1 MFPDRA
7 NREDGPRQAGRPD
20 ASVSRV
26 VAGIMSGTSLDGI
39 DIAIVEVV
47 GTGAQ
52 VRVRSKAFSSVP
64 YSSALREAIL
74 RNCEPST
81 SSVSELSRINAEIA
95 LEYAAAV
102 RATCESS
109 GIALSDIDLVG
120 SHGQTVYHD
129 PSPQQ
134 GPASTLQIG
143 DPSML
148 AHHLGLPV
156 VGDFR
161 VGDVALGGQGAPLVP
176 YFDWALFSSSE
187 ENRVLLNL
195 GGIANITVLP
205 VGCGPDQVIAF
216 DTGPANVLID
226 SVMMALTGRH
236 VDEGGQLAL
245 EGKANTPLL
254 QEMLSDPYFTKAP
267 PKSTGREWFNAAYV
281 DQLLRASHEV
291 GLSVPDIVATATAFT
306 VNSILIGIAGF
317 VPFPL
322 DRLIVS
328 GGGVHNQAIMT
339 GLSDAL
345 PSCHVD
351 SIAQHGIDPDAKE
364 AICFAVLAHEAFN
377 RVAAGMPSVT
387 GASGRAFLGKICFPG
402 N

>member
-1 MFPDRA
+1 MFP
-7 NREDGPRQAGRPD
+7 NRPSSGGV
-20 ASVSRV
+20 SVSRL

-39 DIAIVEVV
+39 DVSIVEIS
-47 GTGAQ
+47 GTGSH
-52 VRVRSKAFSSVP
+52 VRVRPKAFSSVP
-64 YSSALREAIL
+64 YSEALRTAIL
-74 RNCEPST
+74 LNCEPET
-81 SSVSELSRINAEIA
+81 SSVSALSRLNAEIA
-95 LEYAAAV
+95 HAYAAAV
-102 RATCESS
+102 KSTCESS
-109 GIALSDIDLVG
+109 GISLSRIDLIG

-129 PSPQQ
+129 PAPQS

-148 AHHLGLPV
+148 AHLLGKPV

-176 YFDWALFSSSE
+176 YFDWAMFSSTE

-205 VGCGPDQVIAF
+205 VGCAHDQVIAF

-226 SVMMALTGRH
+226 AVMFALTGKN
-236 VDEGGQLAL
+236 VDENGQLAL
-245 EGKANTPLL
+245 QGQVNKPLVERL
-254 QEMLSDPYFTKAP
+254 LADPYFTKPP

-281 DQLLRASHEV
+281 EQLLRSCHEAQ
-291 GLSVPDIVATATAFT
+291 LSVPDIVATTTAFT
-306 VNSILIGIAGF
+306 VNSILMGIAGF
-317 VPFPL
+317 VPFVV

-328 GGGVHNQAIMT
+328 GGGVHNQAIMS

-351 SIAQHGIDPDAKE
+351 SIVQHGIDPDAKE

-377 RVAAGMPSVT
+377 LVHAGMPSVT

-402 N
+402 K